1 MCFLIQKHLFMKR
14 FCNTC
19 AETMIELY
27 LVLGFIAIKM
37 ILNKGM

>member
-1 MCFLIQKHLFMKR
+1 MKR